1 MYVTYAIWLTLS
13 VGIRVSLRTVTSPRR
28 RARPSPDS
36 SHLPKLPSTAK
47 LPNGAKS
54 RAPLVLGALRE
65 LYPDARTELEFRTPF
80 ELLVATV
87 LSAQATDVSVNAATP
102 ALFAAYPDAAA
113 LSQAEPEDIEPYI
126 RRIGLYRAKAKNLAL
141 LARQLMER
149 HGGEV
154 PNDFDAVVALA
165 GAGRKTA
172 NVVLSNAY
180 GRPAIAVDTHVGRLS
195 RRLGLSLQ
203 TNPDKVEADLMRLF
217 KAEDWI
223 FLHHALILHGRR
235 VCIARRPL
243 CEACQMAHFCPK
255 IGVEERG
262 VAPKSVVASR
272 SKAH

>member
-1 MYVTYAIWLTLS
+1 MT
-13 VGIRVSLRTVTSPRR
+13 RTSRTSSQR
-28 RARPSPDS
+28 
-36 SHLPKLPSTAK
+36 
-47 LPNGAKS
+47 LPNGAKA
-54 RAPLVLGALRE
+54 RAPLVLAALRV
-65 LYPDARTELEFRTPF
+65 LYPAARTELEFRDPF

-102 ALFAAYPDAAA
+102 ALFEAYPDAAA
-113 LSQAEPEDIEPYI
+113 MSRAEPEDIEPYI

-154 PNDFDAVVALA
+154 PDNFDAVVALA

-195 RRLGLSLQ
+195 RRLGLSAQ

-217 KAEDWI
+217 DAADWI

-235 VCIARRPL
+235 ICLARRPL
-243 CEACQMAHFCPK
+243 CGQCVMASFCPK
-255 IGVEERG
+255 IGVEEG
-262 VAPKSVVASR
+262 
-272 SKAH
+272 